1 MTSPVA
7 PPHPSNS
14 CGHAAAPSQ
23 TSRQLLERP
32 PFAHPC
38 SALCLQR
45 PDRKD
50 EMSSGTPKHQRAE
63 PGNAGSPGPTRNQAQ
78 QTWTPGN
85 SKGLEWEYHCVYLG
99 TSPGQRTLHLAL
111 LGGPGQA
118 MAKREKW
125 KCLSLSAWQ
134 GPQHRGWYCASLRYA
149 ARVWSSTLPEPPG
162 SALFTTTGPFPNR
175 EKVKDGLDANPC

>member
-1 MTSPVA
+1 
-7 PPHPSNS
+7 
-14 CGHAAAPSQ
+14 
-23 TSRQLLERP
+23 
-32 PFAHPC
+32 
-38 SALCLQR
+38 
-45 PDRKD
+45 
-50 EMSSGTPKHQRAE
+50 MSSGTPKHQRAE

-175 EKVKDGLDANPC
+175 GRPGCESLLKLLEPPVTIASSSPAHGGSPLGPVDLLPPGSNVENQPPPP